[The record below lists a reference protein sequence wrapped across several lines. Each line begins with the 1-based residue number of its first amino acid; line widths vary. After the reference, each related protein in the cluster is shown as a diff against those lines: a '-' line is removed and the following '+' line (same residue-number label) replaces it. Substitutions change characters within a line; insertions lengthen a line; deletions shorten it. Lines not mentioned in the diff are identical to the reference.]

1 MDGVVLL
8 SVGGGQQA
16 AGGRVGEANL
26 EGFVARMAD
35 ADGHGEGRIAN
46 CGQRKSG
53 HPAPKVAPRRRIG
66 AALTREPRC
75 CGGVHQ
81 TGIPREMQMQGLD
94 IG

>member
-46 CGQRKSG
+46 CGKGKAGTQRQKWL
-53 HPAPKVAPRRRIG
+53 PAVG
-66 AALTREPRC
+66 LEPR
-75 CGGVHQ
+75 
-81 TGIPREMQMQGLD
+81 
-94 IG
+94 